1 MNPSLSPDSSP
12 VLSRPEE
19 ALDAG
24 GDSTPLY
31 HVPST
36 GQHGALQENMVN
48 MSGTGQVTAGTA
60 PPPPLSQGQWWRF
73 EGITASSSG

>member
-1 MNPSLSPDSSP
+1 MESLE
-12 VLSRPEE
+12 LYFSRPEE

-36 GQHGALQENMVN
+36 GPHGTMQENMLN
-48 MSGTGQVTAGTA
+48 MSGTVRSRLALHGT
-60 PPPPLSQGQWWRF
+60 S
-73 EGITASSSG
+73 ITNIGKER